1 MFDRCLYFNLNVLT
15 RTITRIWEEAF
26 QRLGLSPSHAY
37 LLRLVLGEPGITQ
50 KRVAQALGLAP
61 STVTR
66 FVDALAAKGLLE
78 RGPNA
83 ADARESA
90 LYPTAAGQALEAEL
104 DATGQALFQR
114 MRSTLGAE
122 RFDQLVTTLR
132 EAQAAVAGQ

>member
-1 MFDRCLYFNLNVLT
+1 MFDCCLYFNLNVLT
-15 RTITRIWEEAF
+15 RTINRIWEEAF

>member
-15 RTITRIWEEAF
+15 RTVNRIWEETF
-26 QRLGLSPSHAY
+26 QRLGLPPSHAY

-50 KRVAQALGLAP
+50 KHVAQALGLAP

-114 MRSTLGAE
+114 MRSTLGAK

-132 EAQAAVAGQ
+132 EAQTTVAGQ

>member
-104 DATGQALFQR
+104 DATGQALFQH

-132 EAQAAVAGQ
+132 EAQTTVAGQ

>member
-15 RTITRIWEEAF
+15 RTINRIWEEAF

-90 LYPTAAGQALEAEL
+90 LYPTAAGQTLEAEL

-132 EAQAAVAGQ
+132 EAQTTVAGQ

>member
-15 RTITRIWEEAF
+15 RTINRIWEEAF

-37 LLRLVLGEPGITQ
+37 LLRLVLSEPGITQ